1 MLTRRLALVGLL
13 CTPALP
19 ASAETPGILSA
30 TDAAAQVER
39 GEILLLDI
47 RSREEWVETGIAKGA
62 WPVSM
67 HDTSFAANLRAVLD
81 RADGRPIALI
91 CATGGRSRFVQSAL
105 NRAGLEDILDVS
117 EGMMGSPAG
126 PGWLRAGLPV
136 VTVDK
141 AAEAMPDLST
151 APTN

>member
-1 MLTRRLALVGLL
+1 MLTRRLALAGLL
-13 CTPALP
+13 SALALP

-30 TDAAAQVER
+30 KDAAAQVER

-47 RSREEWVETGIAKGA
+47 RTREEWAETGIAKGA

-67 HDTSFAANLRAVLD
+67 HEASFAANLRAVLD
-81 RADGRPIALI
+81 RAEGRPIALI
-91 CATGGRSRFVQSAL
+91 CATGGRSKFVQSAL
-105 NRAGLEDILDVS
+105 DRAGIEGVLDVS

-136 VTVDK
+136 VTTE
-141 AAEAMPDLST
+141 AATQSMPELG
-151 APTN
+151 APAN